1 MQALSISLDRY
12 PECVGKYYIVNAPRG
27 FPMVWNIIEPRLGE
41 ITVAKVDILGASYK
55 DALLK
60 QIDEEN
66 LPRAFG
72 GKCDCPGG
80 CSLSDAGPWN
90 PKDELKG
97 KIAKSS

>member
-1 MQALSISLDRY
+1 
-12 PECVGKYYIVNAPRG
+12 
-27 FPMVWNIIEPRLGE
+27 MVWNIIRPLLDDV
-41 ITVAKVDILGASYK
+41 TAAKVDILGTSYK

-66 LPRAFG
+66 LPSFLG

-80 CSLSDAGPWN
+80 CWSSDAGPWN